1 MRILTHNF
9 MQCPRSKSYP
19 LRLVPT
25 ELETVEAEYS
35 GEFIEHILKRLNW
48 DVLRSTASEL
58 ELGELPETM
67 PESEESNPEAF
78 KLLHKILMEVR
89 SSPESRSCRLSKLAS
104 FFFFLNPLRKPSI
117 LHTLDARQVR
127 DPRERRWVDY
137 LPD

>member
-19 LRLVPT
+19 MRLVPT
-25 ELETVEAEYS
+25 EVETVETEYS
-35 GEFIEHILKRLNW
+35 GEFIEHMLKRLNW

-78 KLLHKILMEVR
+78 KLLHKILMETHVK
-89 SSPESRSCRLSKLAS
+89 SGTLVSGDGSTTYQINNYIANMMTTSTDPSTSNEQQKESE
-104 FFFFLNPLRKPSI
+104 
-117 LHTLDARQVR
+117 D
-127 DPRERRWVDY
+127 VDME
-137 LPD
+137 